1 VPQAKFNVY
10 NKELSWG
17 SRQVLVATHLFA
29 KDDYRTVYYLYG
41 SCSVTNYGDAGGFAT
56 IRLTQ
61 QGNGGTTI
69 TREQTVYLNAGETQV
84 LYWNIDDIK
93 YDRKT
98 HRMEDV

>member
-1 VPQAKFNVY
+1 M
-10 NKELSWG
+10 
-17 SRQVLVATHLFA
+17 LVATHLFA